1 MAKSNLSIILVLTF
15 LFFAFL
21 VPAQQPEKTMVPFP
35 IDWEELASGEI
46 NVSFLL
52 EKPAGKNGFIKIKD
66 GHFVTPG
73 GKRIRVW
80 GVNLTGGACFPEKP
94 EAPRVA
100 SFLAAM
106 GINAVRFHFLD
117 SNWGADKSLF
127 SSDTKTTR
135 SLNPEQLDKLDYFV
149 SELKNQGIY
158 SNFNLN
164 VGRTY
169 REGDDVP
176 FYEYLGMAKA
186 ATLFDERLIEL
197 QKEYAFQLLTHKNN
211 YTGNEYRNE
220 PALAFVEIVNEN
232 SLVEAWFDNRLLGE
246 HNSTKTSTWT
256 DIPEYYGKK
265 LTEKYNHWLQQHLSE
280 NEMKILREELKLAAG
295 EIVPRLKP
303 KEFKTASELR
313 FHAEARFIME
323 TESAFYSGMYN
334 YLKETVKV
342 NQPVAANSD
351 HNHWKSGYALL
362 SSTSK
367 LDFVDG
373 HVYWQ
378 HPSYFTDPKTGE
390 NTYSIENTPMVND
403 PRMSTVA
410 QLSRSAVAGKPYTIS
425 ETNHPYPNEFAC
437 EGIPVLAAYAL
448 LQDWD
453 GIYFYTLEHDDPLLW
468 KTKKPNYFDI
478 LHDPAKIAN
487 LVAGA
492 LMFHRGDVQSA
503 KTTVLRNY
511 TEIDLIEGIRNN
523 LAPKPF
529 FTPNFPPETPL
540 VYKTRIQS
548 FASGENRFP
557 EIQGTSHI
565 LSETKELNWYHENKS
580 GLVTVNTSNSQ
591 ALIGFSEKMK
601 TVETQNLKAD
611 LKNPFAAVFL
621 TSLDGKKIESSQKM
635 LLTVT
640 ATSVLSGAKWNESR
654 TSLTEW
660 GQQPFVIE
668 PVTGEIVL
676 HGIKN
681 AKNIQ
686 IYSLDSSGKI
696 LGNAQKAVFKNN
708 NWIFSIGK
716 TSTVWYLIER
726 K

>member
-1 MAKSNLSIILVLTF
+1 MAKSNLSTILVLTF

-21 VPAQQPEKTMVPFP
+21 VPAQQKEKTMVPFP

-46 NVSFLL
+46 NLSFLL
-52 EKPAGKNGFIKIKD
+52 EKPAGKNGFIKIEE

-94 EAPRVA
+94 EASKVA
-100 SFLAAM
+100 TFLAAM

-127 SSDTKTTR
+127 SSDTKNTR
-135 SLNPEQLDKLDYFV
+135 ALNSEQLDKLDYFV
-149 SELKNQGIY
+149 SELKKQGIY

-186 ATLFDERLIEL
+186 ATLFDDRLIEL

-232 SLVEAWFDNRLLGE
+232 SLVEAWFDSRLLGE
-246 HNSTKTSTWT
+246 HNSTKTSTWI

-265 LTEKYNHWLQQHLSE
+265 LTEKFNHWLEQHLSE
-280 NEMKILREELKLAAG
+280 NEMKILREELKLTAG
-295 EIVPRLKP
+295 EIVPRLHP

-390 NTYSIENTPMVND
+390 NTFSIENTPMVND

-410 QLSRSAVAGKPYTIS
+410 KLSRSAVAGKPYTIS

-492 LMFHRGDVQSA
+492 LMFHRGDVQAA

-511 TEIDLIEGIRNN
+511 TEKDLIEGIRKD
-523 LAPKPF
+523 LASKPF
-529 FTPNFPPETPL
+529 FTPGFPPETPL

-548 FASGENRFP
+548 FDGGENRFP
-557 EIQGTSHI
+557 EIQGTSPI
-565 LSETKELNWYHENKS
+565 LSETRELTWYHENKT
-580 GLVTVNTSNSQ
+580 GLVTVNTSNTQ
-591 ALIGFSEKMK
+591 ALIGYSEKMK
-601 TVETQNLKAD
+601 STETQNLKAD

-660 GQQPFVIE
+660 GHQPFVIE
-668 PVTGEIVL
+668 PVTGEIIL
-676 HGIKN
+676 QGIKN
-681 AKNIQ
+681 AKNLH
-686 IYSLDSSGKI
+686 IYPLDSSGKI
-696 LGNAQKAVFKNN
+696 LGDGQKAVFKNN
-708 NWIFSIGK
+708 NLIFTLGK
-716 TSTVWYLIER
+716 TSTVWYLIEQ